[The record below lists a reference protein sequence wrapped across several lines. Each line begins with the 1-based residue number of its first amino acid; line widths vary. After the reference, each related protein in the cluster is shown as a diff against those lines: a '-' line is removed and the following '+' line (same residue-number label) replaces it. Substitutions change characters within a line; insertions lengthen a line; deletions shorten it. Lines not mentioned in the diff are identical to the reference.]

1 MIPELTLVRLFGAE
15 PDFEDTSFDCPACH
29 GSVPALDVAMLVDAF
44 EPLCC
49 RRCGIML
56 AA

>member
-15 PDFEDTSFDCPACH
+15 PDFEDTSLDCPACH